1 MDFSLLEEYDDQI
14 DVNTIIYLSLRE
26 NKFCLKTKYILS
38 SDGLCI
44 RVHAREEIVH
54 TEVGHGDTQEGQS
67 DVDVIHQRLA
77 ENRQALRMHY
87 YGIYHKG
94 DERPRLLAIPTPVIT
109 PAHVSPDGSD
119 EDAESHRGE
128 GWVQEDAAQCLK
140 LFAMRAKADTH
151 DATDKGERQEG
162 VAHHDDA
169 DMDAE

>member
-1 MDFSLLEEYDDQI
+1 MMA
-14 DVNTIIYLSLRE
+14 
-26 NKFCLKTKYILS
+26 

-44 RVHAREEIVH
+44 RVHSCK
-54 TEVGHGDTQEGQS
+54 EVVYSEVCHGDTQEGQG

-128 GWVQEDAAQCLK
+128 GRVQENAAQCLK

-151 DATDKGERQEG
+151 DATDESQGQQCI
-162 VAHHDDA
+162 AHHDDA